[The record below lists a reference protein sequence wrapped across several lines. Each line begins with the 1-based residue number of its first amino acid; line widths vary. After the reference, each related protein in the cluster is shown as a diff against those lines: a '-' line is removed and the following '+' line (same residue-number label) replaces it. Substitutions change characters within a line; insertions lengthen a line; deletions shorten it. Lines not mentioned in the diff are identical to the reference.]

1 MAGGKE
7 QGCGARGCV
16 LQSSDKRTA
25 TRRNRS
31 RRAQRLGEPRRN
43 MPIATSHPQPRVTR
57 AHEDFCLY
65 EHIHITRCL
74 SPSAFGRSGADGL
87 RAWGQRRRGTRAH
100 AGKEPLEGHGRAASR
115 PARGAWTWSRGHA
128 SFSHTGAESQDA
140 AATLLHTRRE
150 KSKRSRAGC
159 RSAFSSPAP
168 GVCGPVWRSPVQRGR
183 AAGLGST
190 SSSRGGVLGLFQGRN
205 SSCSSKLPPQKL
217 ETRNSYKG
225 FCCEQK
231 KRLHSQSARI
241 FQKCL
246 HGAETGHSLFKLLFQ
261 ELLGCLPCCPLSQ
274 LCLLSNSRPSFLLC
288 NALQKSLGHEL
299 NAVIA

>member
-1 MAGGKE
+1 
-7 QGCGARGCV
+7 
-16 LQSSDKRTA
+16 
-25 TRRNRS
+25 
-31 RRAQRLGEPRRN
+31 
-43 MPIATSHPQPRVTR
+43 MPIATSHPQPCVTR

-65 EHIHITRCL
+65 EHIHTTRCL
-74 SPSAFGRSGADGL
+74 SPSAFGRSGTDGL

-100 AGKEPLEGHGRAASR
+100 AGKEPLEGHGRAARR
-115 PARGAWTWSRGHA
+115 PARGARTWRMAMQALPTQEQKARVQQRRYSRPEGKRA
-128 SFSHTGAESQDA
+128 RDPERA
-140 AATLLHTRRE
+140 ADP
-150 KSKRSRAGC
+150 RSPPQLPGC
-159 RSAFSSPAP
+159 A
-168 GVCGPVWRSPVQRGR
+168 GPVWRSPVQRGA
-183 AAGLGST
+183 AAGLCST

-217 ETRNSYKG
+217 ETRNSYKA

-231 KRLHSQSARI
+231 ERLHSQSARI

-274 LCLLSNSRPSFLLC
+274 FCLLSNSRPSFLLC

-299 NAVIA
+299 NAVIAY